1 LFDAGLSPDAMVTNM
16 RRLGIDPG
24 GVEAVVLSHGHFDH
38 VTGLDGFV
46 RAVGPS
52 ELPVI
57 IHPEFWSRRRVVIPG
72 RDPAAFI
79 LSTVG
84 PRFQL

>member
-1 LFDAGLSPDAMVTNM
+1 MVTNM